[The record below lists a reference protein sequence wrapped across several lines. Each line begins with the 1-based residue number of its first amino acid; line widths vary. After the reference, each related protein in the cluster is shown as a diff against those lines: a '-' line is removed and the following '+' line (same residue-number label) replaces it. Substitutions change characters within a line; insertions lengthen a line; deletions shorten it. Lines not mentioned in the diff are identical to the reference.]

1 MPLPDS
7 PALAATLHALH
18 GESDGPI
25 VAPALDEREFARV
38 LALAPGV
45 DPVIGALGALA
56 GGLPDVIPPAVRDSP
71 ALHAAIASLIGTDAG
86 ARILPWWAE
95 IAPAGWGASHA
106 AALIDAAQRD
116 RCPRWAAA
124 ALIGPCDA
132 SAALPSHAYAI
143 ARAVRR
149 WGQATPD
156 LPTAWMDALAPA
168 ERDRLLDALRTAPYN
183 AARCLPWLPEAS
195 AVNIARRLTRWSF
208 PFALDA
214 YVAASPIAC
223 ARHATVLS
231 PLIQCAGWDDLAA
244 LTRLAVASGMDAAWD
259 EVVRLLRANLQ
270 SVIFVVEAAPWNNM
284 RADVQETILSAAQQN
299 DECAAIAFARGMHDQ
314 PLRIT
319 RDLACAFF
327 AVVTPAVWNT
337 LTEKEKRMWLRRL
350 DQADA
355 HLTVRSLGPDPAFLA
370 YAALNDNLIAAVR
383 CHAADVNAV
392 HRTLFPIPVR
402 DAPVVAVPAIVAALP
417 LPSDPVAFV
426 QIACGERDMH
436 PALRDWIMEHP
447 TPQALAGTTTL
458 LRAAKRHGLAHS
470 RAAALSRALAGWGK
484 EEMDALLAALP
495 DNVVTALH
503 PHPDI
508 LTRRLAC
515 PQRQN
520 SFRQALDA
528 LTALPP
534 SAALPV
540 LHALDA
546 LAAAQHG
553 NDQRD
558 AGEEAARALRD
569 HGGIFAVI
577 VGTLRDD
584 VRAAIVPPLNAPSV
598 ESAMNDFAVINP
610 LVAHYLA
617 YALRDADAA
626 VALDALTESAPD
638 TLTRI
643 WDLLPETLQQSVIG
657 DRDAL
662 LHDVAGPDGAD
673 MLAQAL
679 RDRVGE
685 DNPLPWLALRMLID
699 DDAERRTRGAA
710 ILAQRPD
717 VAAALLPLLRNN
729 VRAALESVPA
739 IAFANAD
746 LPSPYP
752 TAPASIRRRRR

>member
-71 ALHAAIASLIGTDAG
+71 ALHAAIASLIGTRVGWYVLD
-86 ARILPWWAE
+86 LWAE

-124 ALIGPCDA
+124 TLIGPCDA
-132 SAALPSHAYAI
+132 SAALPSHAYDI
-143 ARAVRR
+143 AHTVRR

-156 LPTAWMDALAPA
+156 HPTAWMDALAPA
-168 ERDRLLDALRTAPYN
+168 ERDRLLGDLRANHDTA
-183 AARCLPWLPEAS
+183 AICLPWLPEADAADIVHRIGREYLS
-195 AVNIARRLTRWSF
+195 L
-208 PFALDA
+208 ALAA
-214 YVAASPIAC
+214 YAAASPVAH
-223 ARHATVLS
+223 ARHAAVLS
-231 PLIQCAGWDDLAA
+231 ALIHRARQDDLIA

-259 EVVRLLRANLQ
+259 EVVRLLRANPW

-327 AVVTPAVWNT
+327 AVVTPEVWT
-337 LTEKEKRMWLRRL
+337 SLSPDERYAWRSRL
-350 DQADA
+350 DRMNSYLA
-355 HLTVRSLGPDPAFLA
+355 VRSLGLDPAFLA
-370 YAALNDNLIAAVR
+370 CADLDDDVIAAVR
-383 CHAADVNAV
+383 RHAPNETSL
-392 HRTLFPIPVR
+392 HWTLLSVAAR
-402 DAPVVAVPAIVAALP
+402 DLPPDAVPAVVAALP
-417 LPSDPVAFV
+417 NPPDPVAFV
-426 QIACGERDMH
+426 QIAGGIREM
-436 PALRDWIMEHP
+436 PSALRDWIATHP
-447 TPQALAGTTTL
+447 TPQAHGAAVTVLHAAAQRVVSIRHR
-458 LRAAKRHGLAHS
+458 RALAH
-470 RAAALSRALAGWGK
+470 ALAGWSW
-484 EEMDALLAALP
+484 EETNALLAALP
-495 DNVVTALH
+495 DKFVTALH

-508 LTRRLAC
+508 LTR
-515 PQRQN
+515 QN

-528 LTALPP
+528 FTALPP
-534 SAALPV
+534 SAALPAF
-540 LHALDA
+540 HALDA

-553 NDQRD
+553 KDQRD
-558 AGEEAARALRD
+558 VGEEVARVLRD

-577 VGTLRDD
+577 VGMLRDD
-584 VRAAIVPPLNAPSV
+584 VRAAIVPPPDAPSV
-598 ESAMNDFAVINP
+598 ESAINALAIINP

-643 WDLLPETLQQSVIG
+643 WDLLPETLQQSVLG

-673 MLAQAL
+673 MLAQTL
-679 RDRVGE
+679 RDRNA
-685 DNPLPWLALRMLID
+685 DDRRSWLALRMLRD
-699 DDAERRTRGAA
+699 ADAERRMRGAA

-717 VAAALLPLLRNN
+717 VATALLPLLNDDLRT
-729 VRAALESVPA
+729 ALESVPA

>member
-1 MPLPDS
+1 MNPSS
-7 PALAATLHALH
+7 PALAAALRALH
-18 GESDGPI
+18 GEPNPRI
-25 VAPALDEREFARV
+25 VALAIERQAYARI

-56 GGLPDVIPPAVRDSP
+56 GALSGVLSPAVRDSP
-71 ALHAAIASLIGTDAG
+71 ALSDAIASLIGTDAG
-86 ARILPWWAE
+86 RYVLETWANV
-95 IAPAGWGASHA
+95 APARWGASHA
-106 AALIDAAQRD
+106 AALIDAVRRN
-116 RCPRWAAA
+116 RCLPWTAA
-124 ALIGPCDA
+124 ALIGPCAA
-132 SAALPSHAYAI
+132 SAALLHESSEIAVAI
-143 ARAVRR
+143 RC
-149 WGQATPD
+149 WGQTTPD
-156 LPTAWMDALAPA
+156 DPTAWMDELTPT
-168 ERDRLLDALRTAPYN
+168 ERDRLLDAPRHVPDS
-183 AARCLPWLPEAS
+183 AAACLPWLPEADAADVVHRIGREYLS
-195 AVNIARRLTRWSF
+195 
-208 PFALDA
+208 PALAA
-214 YVAASPIAC
+214 YVAASPVART
-223 ARHATVLS
+223 RHAAILS
-231 PLIQCAGWDDLAA
+231 ALLHRAEPGDLAD
-244 LTRLAVASGMDAAWD
+244 LTRLAVASSMDGAWAA
-259 EVVRLLRANLQ
+259 VVRLLRANPW
-270 SVIFVVEAAPWNNM
+270 SAVHIVAAAPWDDIPEN
-284 RADVQETILSAAQQN
+284 VQTIILSAAWRSKV
-299 DECAAIAFARGMHDQ
+299 CATIAFARGVRER
-314 PLRIT
+314 PPPIASETAR
-319 RDLACAFF
+319 AFF
-327 AVVTPAVWNT
+327 AAVTPKVWDTPPTKMQQAWRSALDVGNT
-337 LTEKEKRMWLRRL
+337 
-350 DQADA
+350 
-355 HLTVRSLGPDPAFLA
+355 HLAVRSLGPDPAFLA

-383 CHAADVNAV
+383 CHAAEVNAV
-392 HRTLFPIPVR
+392 HRTLFPITVR

-417 LPSDPVAFV
+417 LPPDPVAFV

-447 TPQALAGTTTL
+447 TPQALAGVTIL
-458 LRAAKRHGLAHS
+458 LRAAKRHGLVHS
-470 RAAALSRALAGWGK
+470 RVAALSRALAGWGR
-484 EEMDALLAALP
+484 EETDALLAALP
-495 DNVVTALH
+495 GNVVAALH

-508 LTRRLAC
+508 LTPHLSR
-515 PQRQN
+515 PNRQDA
-520 SFRQALDA
+520 FRQALDA

-558 AGEEAARALRD
+558 VGEEVARALRD

-584 VRAAIVPPLNAPSV
+584 VRAAIVPPPDAPSV
-598 ESAMNDFAVINP
+598 ESAINALAIINP

-617 YALRDADAA
+617 YALRDANAA

-643 WDLLPETLQQSVIG
+643 WDLLPETLQQSVLG

-673 MLAQAL
+673 MLAQTL
-679 RDRVGE
+679 RDWVGE

-739 IAFANAD
+739 IAFASAD
-746 LPSPYP
+746 LPSPP
-752 TAPASIRRRRR
+752 SASVRRRDYHHY

>member
-1 MPLPDS
+1 M
-7 PALAATLHALH
+7 H
-18 GESDGPI
+18 
-25 VAPALDEREFARV
+25 R
-38 LALAPGV
+38 
-45 DPVIGALGALA
+45 
-56 GGLPDVIPPAVRDSP
+56 
-71 ALHAAIASLIGTDAG
+71 
-86 ARILPWWAE
+86 
-95 IAPAGWGASHA
+95 
-106 AALIDAAQRD
+106 
-116 RCPRWAAA
+116 
-124 ALIGPCDA
+124 
-132 SAALPSHAYAI
+132 
-143 ARAVRR
+143 
-149 WGQATPD
+149 
-156 LPTAWMDALAPA
+156 
-168 ERDRLLDALRTAPYN
+168 
-183 AARCLPWLPEAS
+183 
-195 AVNIARRLTRWSF
+195 
-208 PFALDA
+208 
-214 YVAASPIAC
+214 
-223 ARHATVLS
+223 
-231 PLIQCAGWDDLAA
+231 AGWDDLIA
-244 LTRLAVASGMDAAWD
+244 LTRLAVASGMDAAWG
-259 EVVRLLRANLQ
+259 EIIRFLHVNPWNAVH
-270 SVIFVVEAAPWNNM
+270 VIAATPWNNLD
-284 RADVQETILSAAQQN
+284 AKVQTTILSAADHN
-299 DECAAIAFARGMHDQ
+299 DGCTAIAFARGMRSE
-314 PLRIT
+314 PPAIT
-319 RDLACAFF
+319 QKTARAFF
-327 AVVTPAVWNT
+327 AAVTPAVWNT

-508 LTRRLAC
+508 LTQHLSH
-515 PQRQN
+515 PNRQDA
-520 SFRQALDA
+520 FRQALDA

-679 RDRVGE
+679 QDWVGE

>member
-1 MPLPDS
+1 MHSPS

-18 GESDGPI
+18 GEPDGPI
-25 VAPALDEREFARV
+25 VAPALGDLWFAPI
-38 LALAPGV
+38 LALAPNV
-45 DPVIGALGALA
+45 DPIIGALGALA
-56 GGLPDVIPPAVRDSP
+56 GERPDLLAPDIRTSP
-71 ALHAAIASLIGTDAG
+71 ALSAAVASLIGRTNASNG
-86 ARILPWWAE
+86 VLPTWAKV
-95 IAPAGWGASHA
+95 APAGWGASHA
-106 AALIDAAQRD
+106 AALIDAVQRN
-116 RCPRWAAA
+116 RCASWAAA

-132 SAALPSHAYAI
+132 SAALLSQTWDI
-143 ARAVRR
+143 AHTVPC

-156 LPTAWMDALAPA
+156 TPTAWMDALAPA
-168 ERDRLLDALRTAPYN
+168 ERDRLLGDLRANHDTA
-183 AARCLPWLPEAS
+183 AICLPWLPEADAADIVHRIGREYLS
-195 AVNIARRLTRWSF
+195 L
-208 PFALDA
+208 ALDA
-214 YVAASPIAC
+214 YAAASPVAH
-223 ARHATVLS
+223 ARHAAVLS
-231 PLIQCAGWDDLAA
+231 ALIHRARQDDLIA

-319 RDLACAFF
+319 RDLAGAFF
-327 AVVTPAVWNT
+327 ASVTPTVWHA
-337 LTEKEKRMWLRRL
+337 LPTEMQQMWIRRL
-350 DQADA
+350 AVRDA
-355 HLTVRSLGPDPAFLA
+355 HLAVRSLGLDPAFLA
-370 YAALNDNLIAAVR
+370 CADLDADVIAAVR
-383 CHAADVNAV
+383 RHAPNETSL
-392 HRTLFPIPVR
+392 HWTLLSVAAR
-402 DAPVVAVPAIVAALP
+402 DLPPDAVPAVVAALP
-417 LPSDPVAFV
+417 NPPDPVAFV
-426 QIACGERDMH
+426 QIAGGMREMP
-436 PALRDWIMEHP
+436 PALHDWIVTNP
-447 TPQALAGTTTL
+447 TPQAHG
-458 LRAAKRHGLAHS
+458 AAVTVLHAAAQRVVSVKHRHALAH
-470 RAAALSRALAGWGK
+470 ALAGWSW
-484 EEMDALLAALP
+484 EETNALFAALP
-495 DNVVTALH
+495 DKFVTALH

-534 SAALPV
+534 SAALPA
-540 LHALDA
+540 LQALDA

-558 AGEEAARALRD
+558 AGEEVARALRD

-584 VRAAIVPPLNAPSV
+584 VRAAIVPPPDAPSV
-598 ESAMNDFAVINP
+598 ESAINALAIINP

-617 YALRDADAA
+617 YALRDANAA

-643 WDLLPETLQQSVIG
+643 WDLLPETLQQSVLG

-673 MLAQAL
+673 MLAQTL
-679 RDRVGE
+679 RDWVGE